1 MFVFG
6 HSTMAPWDELD
17 LDDLV
22 LWSML
27 NLPAN
32 WSSEG
37 QLHTPIIDGECY
49 LLLPYSSFL

>member
-6 HSTMAPWDELD
+6 HNTMAPWDELD

-27 NLPAN
+27 NLRAN
-32 WSSEG
+32 SSSEG